1 MDATS
6 GEGSAVSV
14 ELYVR
19 SLAPRAARDR
29 LERVVARLTSLAETD
44 RIEDVSVRVTGK
56 AVPATPADA
65 VTDYGAFL
73 CNRVAVFREWAD
85 LTDHSIDARFERRTV
100 HSAFTGDEYD
110 AVVWP
115 ELVLAE
121 YVSGDLRFVAP
132 CERGEESVT
141 VEDRLVALEAV
152 TPPADRAGSP
162 AEERVTESNEPS
174 LERARAEPPEEF
186 TPAR

>member
-1 MDATS
+1 MA
-6 GEGSAVSV
+6 V

-19 SLAPRAARDR
+19 SLAPRAARER
-29 LERVVARLTSLAETD
+29 LERVVGRLEHLEETE
-44 RIEDVSVRVTGK
+44 RIGDVSVRVTGK
-56 AVPATPADA
+56 AIPATPADT

-73 CNRVAVFREWAD
+73 CNRVAVFREWAG
-85 LTDHSIDARFERRTV
+85 LTNRSLDACFERRTV

-110 AVVWP
+110 AIVWP
-115 ELVLAE
+115 EIVLAE

-132 CERGEESVT
+132 CEQGEESVT

-152 TPPADRAGSP
+152 TPPADRAGPP
-162 AEERVTESNEPS
+162 ADERVTESAEPS

-186 TPAR
+186 TPAQ